1 MTLNEFIS
9 HQKHNS
15 VNIRIQ
21 EDDMTLKFVGDVG
34 EYRHWIGKEQYGN
47 YQINVIYFNGIDEM
61 IIQLEEE

>member
-21 EDDMTLKFVGDVG
+21 DNDMQLKFVGDVG
-34 EYRHWIGKEQYGN
+34 EYKHWIGKDQCGN
-47 YQINVIYFNGIDEM
+47 IEIDVIYFNGIDEM
-61 IIQLEEE
+61 VIQLEEE